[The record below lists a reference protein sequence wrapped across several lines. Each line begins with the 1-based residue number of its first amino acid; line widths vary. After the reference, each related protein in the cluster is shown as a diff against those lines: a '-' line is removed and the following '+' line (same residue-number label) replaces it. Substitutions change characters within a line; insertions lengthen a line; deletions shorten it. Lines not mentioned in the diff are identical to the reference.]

1 MNIDLL
7 KYVSDRIHDEGGK
20 GKEPGPVITISR
32 EYGCPAKIIAG
43 RLAEEL
49 TRKLFVKGREGKWR
63 FITKEI
69 MAESA
74 KALEIE
80 PEKIKYVFQYEQ
92 KGMVDEIISA
102 QFNKYYK
109 SERKILNTVA
119 KVIRNMAS
127 EGNVIIVGRGG
138 VAITHDIPKSLHIL
152 LEAPIDWR
160 SLRVAENYKLSFEE
174 ARKTAI
180 EVDKKRKEFREYFQ
194 GKDTDYTRFDLTIN
208 CMAFSIEEI
217 VHIILKVA
225 EIRKLI

>member
-7 KYVSDRIHDEGGK
+7 KYVSDRLHDEGGK

-80 PEKIKYVFQYEQ
+80 PEKIRHVFQYEQ

-119 KVIRNMAS
+119 KVIRNMAG

-138 VAITHDIPKSLHIL
+138 VAITHDIPRSLHIL
-152 LEAPIDWR
+152 LEAPLDWR
-160 SLRVAENYKLSFEE
+160 ALRVAENYKLTFEE
-174 ARKTAI
+174 AKKSAL

-194 GKDTDYTRFDLTIN
+194 GKDTDYTRFDLSIN

-225 EIRKLI
+225 EIRKLV

>member
-1 MNIDLL
+1 
-7 KYVSDRIHDEGGK
+7 
-20 GKEPGPVITISR
+20 
-32 EYGCPAKIIAG
+32 
-43 RLAEEL
+43 
-49 TRKLFVKGREGKWR
+49 
-63 FITKEI
+63 
-69 MAESA
+69 
-74 KALEIE
+74 
-80 PEKIKYVFQYEQ
+80 
-92 KGMVDEIISA
+92 
-102 QFNKYYK
+102 
-109 SERKILNTVA
+109 
-119 KVIRNMAS
+119 MAS

-174 ARKTAI
+174 ARKSAI